1 MSRTFGMEFERRL
14 AQVRDLSVVKLEFTT
29 NERLFEKYAVV
40 VIGDGCY
47 IVISC
52 PVKTEAG
59 FTYMITPYD
68 GVNSAD
74 LTATLVDTI
83 LPEF

>member
-1 MSRTFGMEFERRL
+1 MSETFGIEFEKRL
-14 AQVRDLSVVKLEFTT
+14 AEVRDLPVVKLEFTT
-29 NERLFEKYAVV
+29 NERLFEKYDVV

-47 IVISC
+47 LIISR
-52 PVKTEAG
+52 PIKTEAG

-68 GVNSAD
+68 INLAN

-83 LPEF
+83 LQEF

>member
-1 MSRTFGMEFERRL
+1 MSETFGIEFEKRL
-14 AQVRDLSVVKLEFTT
+14 AEVRDLPVVKLEITT
-29 NERLFEKYAVV
+29 NERLFEKYDVV

-47 IVISC
+47 LIISR
-52 PVKTEAG
+52 PIKTEAG

-68 GVNSAD
+68 INLAN

-83 LPEF
+83 LQEF